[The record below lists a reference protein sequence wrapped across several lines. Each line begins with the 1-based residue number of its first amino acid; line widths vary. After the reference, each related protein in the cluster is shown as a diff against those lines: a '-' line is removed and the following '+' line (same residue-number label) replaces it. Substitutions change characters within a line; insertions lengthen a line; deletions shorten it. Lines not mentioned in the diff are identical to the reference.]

1 MAVDRKIFTEDV
13 DVGLK
18 ANKEFTKFYLNCK
31 IDGKTKQKIF
41 DYSNKNWDKATR
53 RNKAKKDAL
62 DFKESIITPP
72 PNNLKNQQAYLT
84 LGC

>member
-41 DYSNKNWDKATR
+41 EPLADY
-53 RNKAKKDAL
+53 KKQPV
-62 DFKESIITPP
+62 I
-72 PNNLKNQQAYLT
+72 
-84 LGC
+84 

>member
-31 IDGKTKQKIF
+31 IDGNFYHSIG
-41 DYSNKNWDKATR
+41 NIDKLIE
-53 RNKAKKDAL
+53 K
-62 DFKESIITPP
+62 
-72 PNNLKNQQAYLT
+72 
-84 LGC
+84 